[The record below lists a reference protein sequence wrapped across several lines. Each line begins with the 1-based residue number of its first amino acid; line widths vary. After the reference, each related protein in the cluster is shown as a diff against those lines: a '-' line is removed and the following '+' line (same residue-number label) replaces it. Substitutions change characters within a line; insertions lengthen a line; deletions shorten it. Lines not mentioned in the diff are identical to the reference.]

1 MTDPRGNT
9 PGNVEVTA
17 EDSNTSF
24 FQSEDP
30 EKSGKTSVVSNE
42 KTVSDEIIYAS
53 PPHLSFSPFSGNLT
67 LFYPKQINFEE
78 GDRRNP
84 INFTRRRKW
93 AITVMA
99 CIATFFA
106 SSIAGAY
113 NMGFDSMTRDLNCTQ
128 FQATIGLSVYALGFG
143 LVPLVSASFSE
154 EFGRQPLYIVS
165 VFMVTLMF
173 MMVALAK
180 NIQTVIVAR
189 FIQGAFGST
198 GSTMVG
204 GTIAD
209 IWSTKDRGLPMSLF
223 ALVAMGGTGVGPAFA
238 GWIEMNTRLEWRWIQ
253 WIQM

>member
-30 EKSGKTSVVSNE
+30 EKSVLL
-42 KTVSDEIIYAS
+42 IF
-53 PPHLSFSPFSGNLT
+53 LSLLLT
-67 LFYPKQINFEE
+67 LCYPNQINFEE

-253 WIQM
+253 WIQMMFAFVSLPLSFHHALF